1 MTGFTLHS
9 GWGERELKFQH
20 VATKF
25 SCLNL
30 QTGFLPLKG
39 DSKCSWFNFDSF
51 IHLIPLG
58 HQPASRWQMVLAFAL
73 TEGFVVPLL
82 ATQKDFSAVQDC
94 EIWRVYISILW
105 IQCHIFRSVITTDCY
120 GNVSSTW
127 YTLVGI
133 RKSSLKGGLE
143 NINLAIYSLLVYKNS
158 IFFFSSDLCQFKT
171 NIFLPFFHTDRH
183 RLRGNLKQNI

>member
-1 MTGFTLHS
+1 MTNKAYSGATRLCTILQQVTGFTSHS

-30 QTGFLPLKG
+30 QAGFLPLKA
-39 DSKCSWFNFDSF
+39 DSKCSWFNFGSF

-58 HQPASRWQMVLAFAL
+58 HRPASRWQMVLAFAL

-82 ATQKDFSAVQDC
+82 ATQKDFSTLSVCTGLC

-105 IQCHIFRSVITTDCY
+105 IQSRPHLQVCD
-120 GNVSSTW
+120 N
-127 YTLVGI
+127 
-133 RKSSLKGGLE
+133 
-143 NINLAIYSLLVYKNS
+143 
-158 IFFFSSDLCQFKT
+158 
-171 NIFLPFFHTDRH
+171 H
-183 RLRGNLKQNI
+183 RLLWEYLKHLVHIRRNSKIKSKGWSWKHKSFHLFTTCI